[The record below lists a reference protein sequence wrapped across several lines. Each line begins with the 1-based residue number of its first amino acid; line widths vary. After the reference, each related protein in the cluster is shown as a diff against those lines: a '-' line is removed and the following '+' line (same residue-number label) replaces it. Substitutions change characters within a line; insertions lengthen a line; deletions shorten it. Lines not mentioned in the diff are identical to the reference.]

1 MRNTILLVSL
11 IFITS
16 CTEEET
22 TYIYNNED
30 VIGNIFTNNST
41 NGSIEFKSEN
51 LLIWTISY
59 NRDTSISY
67 QVNYTINGNE
77 IQFEVE
83 DVIESTYTNELTG
96 DEISLR
102 QNYQDTFKGIFINAN
117 TIDANVVHSFSK
129 FSDSDLTSSGSSN
142 LQLAY
147 KN

>member
-1 MRNTILLVSL
+1 LDDFL
-11 IFITS
+11 
-16 CTEEET
+16 
-22 TYIYNNED
+22 
-30 VIGNIFTNNST
+30 
-41 NGSIEFKSEN
+41 
-51 LLIWTISY
+51 